1 MPFAAG
7 NQFAKGISHRRT
19 RVIQQHLIAA
29 LNEVDTDNI
38 PKLRRVVDALIAK
51 AMEGDIAAIK
61 EIADRVDG
69 KVPQQV
75 QGDAEA
81 PLVIDRV
88 VREIVYPKRTIEDA
102 LPLTLVKGG
111 E

>member
-1 MPFAAG
+1 MPFQAG
-7 NQFAKGISHRRT
+7 NQFSKRT
-19 RVIQQHLIAA
+19 NHARPRVIQQHLIAA

-51 AMEGDIAAIK
+51 AMEGDVSAIK

-81 PLVIDRV
+81 PLVIRPHRPRNRPAQGDR
-88 VREIVYPKRTIEDA
+88 A
-102 LPLTLVKGG
+102 
-111 E
+111 